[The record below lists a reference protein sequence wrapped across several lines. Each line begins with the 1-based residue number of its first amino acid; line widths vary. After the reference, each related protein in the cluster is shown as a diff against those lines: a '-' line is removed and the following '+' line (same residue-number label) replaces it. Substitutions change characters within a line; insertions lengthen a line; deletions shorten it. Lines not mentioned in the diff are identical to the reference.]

1 MVRSTVSSNF
11 AYLTC
16 LSRLTASG
24 SGYAGLVTA
33 ARAFAIFLLTLAIH
47 PSSPTAFASPVCTGS
62 PFQFGCQ
69 KSATLQ
75 GFKSRGASD
84 MPGTHYWAY
93 LWSVANWQQ
102 NCNCWQ
108 FS

>member
-33 ARAFAIFLLTLAIH
+33 ARAFAIFLLAFAIH
-47 PSSPTAFASPVCTGS
+47 PSSPTADASPPKTGLLS
-62 PFQFGCQ
+62 VGRRSKAASTLPVES
-69 KSATLQ
+69 SAVVLLT
-75 GFKSRGASD
+75 GPEHTTGHVF
-84 MPGTHYWAY
+84 
-93 LWSVANWQQ
+93 VV
-102 NCNCWQ
+102 
-108 FS
+108 